1 MNKDFL
7 LGQKL
12 NKLEQGT
19 FEFESENGNIIV
31 IITDENNIKKCILFK
46 DNKIIKKIEILFDDE
61 ADYNFIIHKY
71 KTSNTK
77 EYEYTKLLIYD
88 KNNSLISKEL
98 NVKENDFELRII
110 NDSFSV
116 SYNNENITST
126 NIIKDNDKYI
136 LKCGDN
142 VLTINKKDFN
152 KVYLNLPLENPN
164 IDTDN
169 SKYLNEIIKKMIISI
184 EMYEKYS
191 NLLNNE
197 DIIDNSLLEYI
208 DSNFKEETVLKP
220 IKKVRK

>member
-19 FEFESENGNIIV
+19 FEFESKNGNIIV
-31 IITDENNIKKCILFK
+31 IITDENNTKKCILFK

-98 NVKENDFELRII
+98 NVKENNFELRIV

-116 SYNNENITST
+116 SYNNVNITST

>member
-19 FEFESENGNIIV
+19 FEFKSENGNIIV

-46 DNKIIKKIEILFDDE
+46 DNKIIKKIEILFDDV

-71 KTSNTK
+71 KTSNTR

-88 KNNSLISKEL
+88 KNNNLISKEL
-98 NVKENDFELRII
+98 NVRENDFELRIV

-169 SKYLNEIIKKMIISI
+169 SKYFNEIVKKMIISI

-197 DIIDNSLLEYI
+197 DIIDNNLLEYI